1 MCVAGEQRSRL
12 SGEEAAAA
20 GGADEAAGEEGYL
33 DAKQRGLDD
42 AAERR
47 LVQIMRDYQHEI
59 NNYETLQKG
68 ERDRHPN
75 DPRLSGTVLVVGL
88 FPCNRLLVFTV
99 LQE

>member
-1 MCVAGEQRSRL
+1 MLSIAECKEARGVAGEQRSRL

-20 GGADEAAGEEGYL
+20 GGGDEAAGEGGYL

-68 ERDRHPN
+68 ERA
-75 DPRLSGTVLVVGL
+75 
-88 FPCNRLLVFTV
+88 
-99 LQE
+99 

>member
-1 MCVAGEQRSRL
+1 MPRSLVAGCKEPRDVAGEQRSRL
-12 SGEEAAAA
+12 SGEEAAVA
-20 GGADEAAGEEGYL
+20 GGADEAAGEGGYL

-68 ERDRHPN
+68 ERDSMR
-75 DPRLSGTVLVVGL
+75 RTL
-88 FPCNRLLVFTV
+88 F
-99 LQE
+99 

>member
-1 MCVAGEQRSRL
+1 MIPRSASHIAECNGARGVAGEQRSRL

-20 GGADEAAGEEGYL
+20 GGADEAAGEGGYL

-68 ERDRHPN
+68 ECDRRFSP
-75 DPRLSGTVLVVGL
+75 G
-88 FPCNRLLVFTV
+88 F
-99 LQE
+99 